1 MLSLSIE
8 MICPIYIYET
18 IHLRSRMSLVYIW
31 KHLDSPLEL
40 QQKQNTSYIKCAS
53 IKYSVI
59 SL

>member
-1 MLSLSIE
+1 
-8 MICPIYIYET
+8 MISPIYIYET

-40 QQKQNTSYIKCAS
+40 QQKQNISYIKCAS